1 MFIKYW
7 LIVKIVKMVKNKS
20 KVMRKVGKAVATAG
34 LCLLPLLS
42 SGQSSTSIQRG
53 VNAGTFVR
61 ETPLH
66 MVYRFGFNEDL
77 KKAIKKSKEPHLYTT
92 DPNSYIRFNND
103 TSAFELFYSKK
114 NFNEKG
120 EGKSI
125 GLTIR
130 EKGKVGVCDPKGLGS
145 RGSVLPSFYWVPS
158 HAYLEEKVETEKP
171 REVVKEQPS
180 NNYNI
185 TNINNTTNTNYNYYG
200 DTTKNKLEKTR
211 GEGLELRLL
220 IEGNKTIN
228 PLESPFFGGSAAI
241 QLGKGAVWL
250 GPYATA
256 GFGKETNFSS
266 TPVYNETLLNQA
278 LQLSTITE
286 GVRNEYAEKAYPIEF
301 GGLLSVGSKDGRVR
315 VNLGYGVVKEA
326 VSTSDVVETGYDW
339 MSQNGAVVGEKKPYA
354 INIEK
359 GVDSDKYIPTQKVGV
374 DVHPFKNSG
383 FYLGAEAQHI
393 GKVDSKMDRINYNV
407 KAGWRFGGKRK

>member
-77 KKAIKKSKEPHLYTT
+77 KKAIKKSKEPHFYTT

-130 EKGKVGVCDPKGLGS
+130 EKGKVGVCDL
-145 RGSVLPSFYWVPS
+145 
-158 HAYLEEKVETEKP
+158 
-171 REVVKEQPS
+171 
-180 NNYNI
+180 
-185 TNINNTTNTNYNYYG
+185 
-200 DTTKNKLEKTR
+200 
-211 GEGLELRLL
+211 
-220 IEGNKTIN
+220 
-228 PLESPFFGGSAAI
+228 
-241 QLGKGAVWL
+241 
-250 GPYATA
+250 
-256 GFGKETNFSS
+256 
-266 TPVYNETLLNQA
+266 
-278 LQLSTITE
+278 
-286 GVRNEYAEKAYPIEF
+286 
-301 GGLLSVGSKDGRVR
+301 KD
-315 VNLGYGVVKEA
+315 
-326 VSTSDVVETGYDW
+326 
-339 MSQNGAVVGEKKPYA
+339 
-354 INIEK
+354 
-359 GVDSDKYIPTQKVGV
+359 
-374 DVHPFKNSG
+374 
-383 FYLGAEAQHI
+383 
-393 GKVDSKMDRINYNV
+393 
-407 KAGWRFGGKRK
+407 